1 MVHRNIYTH
10 SIENTHKSNTSVTT
24 THILK
29 HTAQREARGGAPE
42 QFLSPCG
49 GCSSDLRVRLL
60 IGKLDLAFS
69 LSSWILRRLLCI
81 LLGQGKQGAA

>member
-42 QFLSPCG
+42 HTAISLTLRGLQFRP
-49 GCSSDLRVRLL
+49 
-60 IGKLDLAFS
+60 
-69 LSSWILRRLLCI
+69 
-81 LLGQGKQGAA
+81 